1 MIPIHAIA
9 GGFKFQ
15 LIEWRRYAFN
25 SVSYL
30 ITIYLVFLLLFFGA
44 QFVAGPAGVSGE
56 RLEDLLTGYLVWM
69 FAMMA
74 YTELAYSI
82 SNESQVGTLEQL
94 FLSPSGF
101 LWITAGRMLGN
112 FIVNLVLNST
122 ALAAI
127 MFTTGQTLN
136 LQLGSTVPLLLAVVF
151 QSYGLGLAL
160 GGLALMFKR
169 IQSSFQ
175 ILQFL
180 MVGLVAVPVGVPG
193 SEFLPLTHTSRLIN
207 RVMVDGE
214 TLFGMGWTDLAL
226 AAAVTALWLA
236 VGVVVFNLC
245 DRRARE
251 RGLLG
256 RY

>member
-25 SVSYL
+25 SFSYL

-74 YTELAYSI
+74 YSELAYSI
-82 SNESQVGTLEQL
+82 NNESQVGTLEQL
-94 FLSPSGF
+94 FLAPSGF
-101 LWITAGRMLGN
+101 LWITSGRMLGN
-112 FIVNLVLNST
+112 FVVNLVLNST

-127 MFTTGQTLN
+127 MLTTGQMLN

-151 QSYGLGLAL
+151 QSYGIGLAL
-160 GGLALMFKR
+160 GGLALIFKR

-175 ILQFL
+175 IIQFL
-180 MVGLVAVPVGVPG
+180 MVGLVALPEGIPG
-193 SEFLPLTHTSRLIN
+193 SQFLPLTHTSRLIN
-207 RVMVDGE
+207 RVMVGGE
-214 TLFGMGWTDLAL
+214 TLFQMGWTDLAL
-226 AAAVTALWLA
+226 VVAVTALWLA
-236 VGVVVFNLC
+236 FGIGAFYLC
-245 DRRARE
+245 DRRARAK
-251 RGLLG
+251 GLLG